1 MPIDHDNHT
10 IGTYKNRYWVT
21 TKYYRSGGPVFLYDV
36 GESSAYS
43 SAQHMLGES
52 SFFREYLEEFGALG
66 IVWEHRFV
74 PPSFNRPD
82 QD

>member
-1 MPIDHDNHT
+1 M
-10 IGTYKNRYWVT
+10 
-21 TKYYRSGGPVFLYDV
+21 FLYDV

-52 SFFREYLEEFGALG
+52 AFFREYLKEFGGLG

-74 PPSFNRPD
+74 SSSSD
-82 QD
+82 KHGQY

>member
-1 MPIDHDNHT
+1 
-10 IGTYKNRYWVT
+10 VT
-21 TKYYRSGGPVFLYDV
+21 TKYYKSGGPVFLYDV

-52 SFFREYLEEFGALG
+52 TFFREYLEEFGGLG

-74 PPSFNRPD
+74 LSESDKYDKR
-82 QD
+82 